1 MIRLTRLNN
10 RPLVINAELIKFVE
24 ETPDTLIT
32 LRDNE
37 KVLVKDSA
45 DQVVGKVIE
54 YARAVR
60 WIPGL

>member
-1 MIRLTRLNN
+1 
-10 RPLVINAELIKFVE
+10 
-24 ETPDTLIT
+24 LIT